1 MTGIFESIL
10 EWIYGIVNNY
20 GLAVI
25 IFTRLVR
32 LILLPLDFKS
42 RKSMHAMQKVTP
54 KVQALQEKYKDDR
67 DKLNQKTME
76 LYRKEK
82 VSPASGCLPLII
94 QMVVLFVMF
103 GAMRN
108 IAAQKTGEMLFGLM
122 NQLGEAGT
130 IEGVGPIATEGF
142 LWIKNIFQPD
152 NFGSPILPTFAEA
165 QTAIETA
172 GYAMPTFEGLETL
185 YNNYRGAMYG
195 TGQFTYIRILFF
207 NITFPNSFDA
217 LLNYANGLFILPIFA
232 ALSQIIMTRI
242 GVKKTGKGGT
252 FSGEPKKQQP
262 DPQQNP
268 MNSGFMK
275 WFFPIFSLYIC
286 AGYNAAFA
294 VYWAAANIIAIVQQ
308 FVLNKYF
315 EHKDKLAEAANPDTD
330 DI

>member
-1 MTGIFESIL
+1 MTGFFENIL

-25 IFTRLVR
+25 IFTLLVR

-42 RKSMHAMQKVTP
+42 RKGMRAMQKVTP

-76 LYRKEK
+76 LYKKEK
-82 VSPASGCLPLII
+82 VSPTSGCLPLIL

-103 GAMRN
+103 AAMRN

-165 QTAIETA
+165 TSAIETA
-172 GYAMPTFEGLETL
+172 GYAMPAYEGLEAL
-185 YNNYRGAMYG
+185 YNSYRGAMYG
-195 TGQFTYIRILFF
+195 TGQFTYVKILFIT
-207 NITFPNSFDA
+207 ITFPNSIDA
-217 LLNYANGLFILPIFA
+217 LLNYSNGLFILPLFA
-232 ALSQIIMTRI
+232 GISQILMTRI
-242 GVKKTGKGGT
+242 GVKGGGQKGMT
-252 FSGEPKKQQP
+252 HSGEPKNQP

-294 VYWAAANIIAIVQQ
+294 VYWAAANIIAIIQQ

-315 EHKDKLAEAANPDTD
+315 DYKDKQAAAANPDTD

>member
-25 IFTRLVR
+25 IFTLLVR
-32 LILLPLDFKS
+32 LLLLPLDFKS
-42 RKSMHAMQKVTP
+42 RKGMRAMQKVTP

-67 DKLNQKTME
+67 EKLNQKTME
-76 LYRKEK
+76 LYKKEK
-82 VSPASGCLPLII
+82 VSPTSGCLPLIL
-94 QMVVLFVMF
+94 QMVVLFIMF

-108 IAAQKTGEMLFGLM
+108 IAAEKTGEMLYGLM
-122 NQLGEAGT
+122 NKLGEAGS
-130 IEGVGPIATEGF
+130 IEGVGPIVTEGF

-165 QTAIETA
+165 KTAIETA
-172 GYAMPTFEGLETL
+172 GYAMPAFEGLEDL

-195 TGQFTYIRILFF
+195 TGQFTYVRILFF
-207 NITFPNSFDA
+207 NITFPNSIDA
-217 LLNYANGLFILPIFA
+217 LLNYANGLFILPLFA
-232 ALSQIIMTRI
+232 GLSQILMTK
-242 GVKKTGKGGT
+242 VNSAQQKGMT
-252 FSGEPKKQQP
+252 KEMAQQT
-262 DPQQNP
+262 NA

-308 FVLNKYF
+308 IVLNKYF
-315 EHKDKLAEAANPDTD
+315 DYKDKQAEAANPDTD

>member
-1 MTGIFESIL
+1 MTGIFENIL

-25 IFTRLVR
+25 IFTVLVR

-42 RKSMHAMQKVTP
+42 RKSMRAMQKVTP
-54 KVQALQEKYKDDR
+54 KVQALQEKYKDDKE
-67 DKLNQKTME
+67 KLNQKTME
-76 LYRKEK
+76 LYKKEK

-94 QMVVLFVMF
+94 QMVVLFIMF

-108 IAAQKTGEMLFGLM
+108 IAAEKTGEMLYGLM
-122 NQLGEAGT
+122 NRLAENGS
-130 IEGVGPIATEGF
+130 IEGIGEMATEGF

-165 QTAIETA
+165 KSAIEAVGKTLPE
-172 GYAMPTFEGLETL
+172 YEGLETL
-185 YNNYRGAMYG
+185 YNTYRGTVYG
-195 TGQFTYIRILFF
+195 TGQFSYVRILFF
-207 NITFPNSFDA
+207 NITFPNSIDA
-217 LLNYANGLFILPIFA
+217 LLNYANGLFILPLFA
-232 ALSQIIMTRI
+232 GLSQILMTRI
-242 GVKKTGKGGT
+242 TSGQQKGM
-252 FSGEPKKQQP
+252 SKEVAQQT
-262 DPQQNP
+262 NA

-315 EHKDKLAEAANPDTD
+315 DHKDKLAEAEKPDTD